1 MLLQPSGTDIFVSI
15 TTLVQVL
22 ILFFWFRL
30 MEYEYYYNLQEQAAC
45 ITYRYSKKKETNKSQ
60 SLIFSLPLLVPEN
73 CFLFTIYT
81 IPAFICSLRE
91 FQNKFG
97 NRNLNGTLKIL
108 STSSTSCYISVST
121 GL

>member
-1 MLLQPSGTDIFVSI
+1 MLLQPSGTNIFVSI
-15 TTLVQVL
+15 TTLVQIL
-22 ILFFWFRL
+22 ILFLFRL
-30 MEYEYYYNLQEQAAC
+30 MEYEYYYNLQEPAAR

>member
-1 MLLQPSGTDIFVSI
+1 MLLQPSGTDASFDTISGSEQWNINAI
-15 TTLVQVL
+15 TTFRNRLLVSL
-22 ILFFWFRL
+22 ID
-30 MEYEYYYNLQEQAAC
+30 
-45 ITYRYSKKKETNKSQ
+45 IVKKKETNKSQ